1 MAGNHNRL
9 LMCAKAVQF
18 EITSPD
24 GDSYQAIQNSEN
36 QFKYGYQVRNVN
48 DQFQHVYK
56 SPDNVT
62 YGCYGYT
69 HPTGGSIMHSIF
81 FVADQFGYRTVRKG
95 QPIIIYPAP
104 GTSPVLK
111 QWQELPI
118 PAACL
123 RSDADFS
130 QNVAESSANNPV
142 VVSFDG
148 NQSSLESDSSVVN
161 SIVVPYDHTE
171 DKAHPVVSEI
181 NSRAQ
186 SDSSSGCWRPFP
198 GGISNKP
205 LDKWLFAVVY
215 ATSATDDAFN
225 IELKQKDAEVY
236 HEQSFGKNEFNYGYQ
251 VERTN
256 SQFQHKVK
264 GPDDVTYGCY
274 GYIDPVG
281 EKHLVYY
288 IADRLGYRLLA
299 PDQPTKVFTDRV
311 ANSVNRLDA
320 DLQGRK
326 LDEKV
331 VAWNDLYLPS
341 TCRRLNEIVSITPPP
356 TTVRPVQPPANNLQ
370 DGSLIRGSHGQGITR
385 RPEDE
390 SAAGSAS
397 KDEDKMNTGSGS
409 TSGIGNPPI
418 DVSSKSNESSPSGSD
433 STHSAP
439 NNGANDLSNG
449 DQTRVEESNHHGDVD
464 RVRSTTPQSIPLTP
478 TTPRPH
484 VESHTIE
491 QEPSPAI
498 RQTASPPRTTYLPV
512 TTTSS
517 PPIIRVPDQPHS
529 QSNCGHDPFAPR
541 PKYPNS
547 VAQFNGFVF
556 PINRNCDD
564 SGRNTA
570 DLLAQMQSLNEMV
583 LKVSNTLHVLVET
596 DRNRTSTGETCE
608 RVLELLNI
616 QQKVPLLVY
625 VPIMVPYLDVGSKP
639 PVNPASYAFA
649 KTCSDCK

>member
-1 MAGNHNRL
+1 MWPV
-9 LMCAKAVQF
+9 C
-18 EITSPD
+18 
-24 GDSYQAIQNSEN
+24 
-36 QFKYGYQVRNVN
+36 
-48 DQFQHVYK
+48 
-56 SPDNVT
+56 VT
-62 YGCYGYT
+62 
-69 HPTGGSIMHSIF
+69 I
-81 FVADQFGYRTVRKG
+81 
-95 QPIIIYPAP
+95 
-104 GTSPVLK
+104 
-111 QWQELPI
+111 
-118 PAACL
+118 
-123 RSDADFS
+123 
-130 QNVAESSANNPV
+130 
-142 VVSFDG
+142 
-148 NQSSLESDSSVVN
+148 
-161 SIVVPYDHTE
+161 
-171 DKAHPVVSEI
+171 
-181 NSRAQ
+181 
-186 SDSSSGCWRPFP
+186 
-198 GGISNKP
+198 
-205 LDKWLFAVVY
+205 LFAIMIAVSV
-215 ATSATDDAFN
+215 SSDDTFN

-274 GYIDPVG
+274 GYIDPDG

-356 TTVRPVQPPANNLQ
+356 TTVSPVQNLVKNPQ
-370 DGSLIRGSHGQGITR
+370 GALIRGSNGQGTTR
-385 RPEDE
+385 RPGVENNE
-390 SAAGSAS
+390 A
-397 KDEDKMNTGSGS
+397 SGS
-409 TSGIGNPPI
+409 EISTNNQDTNS
-418 DVSSKSNESSPSGSD
+418 VSGSFSGAGILPSLPVVEV
-433 STHSAP
+433 STQ
-439 NNGANDLSNG
+439 ANYSSSDGSISINYNKPGTNDGTADKQTG
-449 DQTRVEESNHHGDVD
+449 DEANHHAHDD
-464 RVRSTTPQSIPLTP
+464 RLRSPTPHPIPLTTP
-478 TTPRPH
+478 TTPRAH
-484 VESHTIE
+484 IESHTSE
-491 QEPSPAI
+491 QESFPAL
-498 RQTASPPRTTYLPV
+498 RQTAFPPRTTYLPV

-529 QSNCGHDPFAPR
+529 HPTPTPSNCGHDPFAPR

-547 VAQFNGFVF
+547 IAQFNGFVF

-583 LKVSNTLHVLVET
+583 LKVSNTLHMLIET
-596 DRNRTSTGETCE
+596 DRNHTSTSVTCD

-616 QQKVPLLVY
+616 QQPVPLLVY
-625 VPIMVPYLDVGSKP
+625 VPIMVPYLDVGINSGTKP

-649 KTCSDCK
+649 KTCSECK